1 MLVNILKLNKKSFKI
16 YINQW
21 QLGEK
26 ELEEGKENVV
36 WQTFPGFQAK
46 LPIENFVKTD

>member
-1 MLVNILKLNKKSFKI
+1 MIIENV
-16 YINQW
+16 YQQW

-36 WQTFPGFQAK
+36 CQTSPGFQAK
-46 LPIENFVKTD
+46 LQRIS